1 MKAYYFVP
9 ASQADEI
16 MECGLEISRGDYFV
30 SKFMQNSGRCFAAR
44 LHPGD
49 YAPEAF
55 STDKTCLKIDLTQ
68 VRSFIAEDAFWETD
82 MPEENKKQWFEAS
95 FLPTEEYRLGTY
107 RKPLCLIANTI
118 LPQAMELYDTVMD
131 EALLYESSQELYLSG
146 LMRQAEEDPD
156 FRELALGVYLD
167 SQAAKGKMQAFVQK
181 NSCVYFDTQSK
192 KPYILRKGS

>member
-9 ASQADEI
+9 ADQADEI

-55 STDKTCLKIDLTQ
+55 TSDKMCLKIDLTQ

-107 RKPLCLIANTI
+107 RKPLCLIVNTI
-118 LPQAMELYDTVMD
+118 LPQAMERYDTVMD

-167 SQAAKGKMQAFVQK
+167 SQAAKGKMQAFVQEK
-181 NSCVYFDTQSK
+181 SCVYFDTQSK